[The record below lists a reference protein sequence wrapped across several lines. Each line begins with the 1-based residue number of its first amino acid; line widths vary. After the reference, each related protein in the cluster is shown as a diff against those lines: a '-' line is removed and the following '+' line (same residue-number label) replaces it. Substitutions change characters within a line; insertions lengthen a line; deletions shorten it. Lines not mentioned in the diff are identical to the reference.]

1 MIELKNL
8 IKYYSL
14 DAETIKAVYGV
25 SFCFPDHKTI
35 SITGAS
41 GSGKSTLLHLIGG
54 LDTPTTGSVVIDGS
68 EITSMKQ
75 RELVLF
81 RKKNI
86 GFVFQFFNLI
96 PELNVQENIEFA
108 RQIAKTERDMPY
120 FDQIIDALGLR
131 DRLKHLPHQ
140 LSGGQ
145 KQRVAIARA
154 LITKPK
160 ILLMDE
166 PSGNLDSKTS
176 AKMFETISVIRES
189 FGQTI
194 IVATHDTSLAD
205 KTDISL
211 TMVDGCICDGLSGG
225 KNE

>member
-8 IKYYSL
+8 SKYYSL
-14 DAETIKAVYGV
+14 DAETIKAVDGV

>member
-8 IKYYSL
+8 SKYYSL
-14 DAETIKAVYGV
+14 DAETIKAVDDV

-54 LDTPTTGSVVIDGS
+54 LDTPTAGSIVIDGS

-120 FDQIIDALGLR
+120 FDQIIDALGLC
-131 DRLKHLPHQ
+131 DRLNHLPHQ

>member
-8 IKYYSL
+8 CKYYSL
-14 DAETIKAVYGV
+14 DAETIKAVDGV

-54 LDTPTTGSVVIDGS
+54 LDNPTTGSVVIDGS
-68 EITSMKQ
+68 DITSMKQ

-108 RQIAKTERDMPY
+108 RQIAKTERDVPY
-120 FDQIIDALGLR
+120 FDQIIDALGLG
-131 DRLKHLPHQ
+131 DRLKHLPYQ

-194 IVATHDTSLAD
+194 IVATHDTSLAE

-211 TMVDGCICDGLSGG
+211 TMVDGCLCEGLSRG
-225 KNE
+225 EIE